1 MGADFDL
8 VRKERFEDLSGK
20 DQYHRE
26 LDARKE
32 LKEDNERIL
41 RRREDER
48 LQMLANTISTDTK
61 KDVERRSVPKVDK
74 DLNA

>member
-8 VRKERFEDLSGK
+8 VRKQRFEDLSGK

-26 LDARKE
+26 LESRKQ

-41 RRREDER
+41 RQREDER
-48 LQMLANTISTDTK
+48 LQMLSKVVTTDTK
-61 KDVERRSVPKVDK
+61 KDVEKRPVAKQDK
-74 DLNA
+74 DLTE